1 MRRIPTLAVAAL
13 VSAVVVTPPAA
24 AQPPAFQKKAG
35 PASAP
40 VDPPQKGDTPPLGLK
55 KEKPDGPPE
64 FEARFT
70 DDSALKVVPIDTEVL
85 IVTKYGKLV
94 VPLADVVR
102 IDVGFRYPEGVE
114 SKVEAA
120 VANLGAPSFRD
131 REEAEK
137 ALFAFAELALPA
149 LKRAAKNPDAEI
161 ARRADALVKRL
172 LDKLPPEK
180 LELKDYDVI
189 ETAELTI
196 RGRLETTGVRV
207 RTKLFGETTLKVVEL
222 RAVRSTAAAGN
233 EFAIDAA
240 KYARQNDPAW
250 FDTGIDVASDRALE
264 LTATG
269 TVDLAPNQ
277 PGQYVST
284 PVGNPQNGTGRP
296 VMTPNGRS
304 YGFTPGL
311 LVGRIGQDG
320 NPFMVGS
327 SYKAQRPTG
336 SGRLFLKI
344 APSAYGIDANGS
356 YTVKVRVG
364 G

>member
-1 MRRIPTLAVAAL
+1 MRRLAPLTALLVAVA
-13 VSAVVVTPPAA
+13 VQPAA
-24 AQPPAFQKKAG
+24 AQLPQPLQK
-35 PASAP
+35 
-40 VDPPQKGDTPPLGLK
+40 DPPGVPAAPPKKDDAPPPGLR

-64 FEARFT
+64 FEAKFT
-70 DDSALKVVPIDTEVL
+70 DDSSLKVVAIDKEVA
-85 IVTKYGKLV
+85 IATKYGKLV
-94 VPLADVVR
+94 VPLEDVVR
-102 IDVGFRYPEGVE
+102 IEVGFRYPEGLE

-120 VANLGAPSFRD
+120 VTNLGAPSFRD

-137 ALFAFAELALPA
+137 ALVNFAEYALPA
-149 LKRAAKNPDAEI
+149 LKRAAKNPDAEV

-180 LELKDYDVI
+180 LELRDYDVV
-189 ETAELTI
+189 ETTELTI

-207 RTKLFGETTLKVVEL
+207 KTKLFGDTTLKVVEL
-222 RAVRSTAAAGN
+222 RSVRSTAAAGN
-233 EFAIDAA
+233 EFVIDAI
-240 KYARQNDPAW
+240 KYARQNDPTW
-250 FDTGIDVASDRALE
+250 FDTGVDVATDRPFE

-269 TVDLAPNQ
+269 TVDLQPNQ

-284 PVGNPQNGTGRP
+284 PAGNPQNGTGRP

-304 YGFTPGL
+304 FGFTPGQ
-311 LVGRIGQDG
+311 LVGRIGADG
-320 NPFMVGS
+320 NPFMVGA
-327 SYKAQRPTG
+327 SYKATRPPA

-344 APSAYGIDANGS
+344 APSAYGIDSSGS